1 MKWYEKLKIKWKART
16 KMKVS
21 KERLTQIVTEELKE
35 AGGLK
40 TYLDKD
46 TGKLK
51 SRDPAEAEYQRGM
64 DAVGQIG
71 AIIERN
77 QERLHRAGISDPT
90 DAPLLQDLELILKL
104 VEAFENGQEIPRVMD
119 SGRIGGFQTGEQ

>member
-1 MKWYEKLKIKWKART
+1 MKISRKK
-16 KMKVS
+16 
-21 KERLTQIVTEELKE
+21 LTQIVTEELEE
-35 AGGLK
+35 AGGLRSVI
-40 TYLDKD
+40 DKA

-77 QERLHRAGISDPT
+77 QERLHYAGISDPT

-104 VEAFENGQEIPRVMD
+104 VEAFEQGQEIPRVMD
-119 SGRIGGFQTGEQ
+119 SGRIGGFQTGEE